1 MIEIIL
7 TAMENRINLIIVIA
21 IFILAMLD
29 LFLKKDLKSQIVS
42 LGVLGTFLGIF
53 MGLQNFN
60 PDDMKN
66 SIDTILVGLKTAFFT
81 SIVGMGTALIL
92 AIIQKLSKKESKQ
105 VGTEEILA
113 EISQK
118 LDALP
123 TLDNSNN
130 TNEIIG
136 ELERL
141 RAIQTDTRDEAKRVP
156 FMLNE
161 LKETA
166 TRENRELIYILDT
179 NFKQM
184 NHSLE
189 LAIEQLSKGATEEI
203 INALKQVIQEFNQEL
218 QTQFGEN
225 FVQLNESVINLLQ
238 WQENYKN
245 HIEELEGRL
254 HLSVSSIEQSK
265 ESLSV
270 ISSKN
275 DEVFRVYQELEG
287 IITTYSGQVERLNQ
301 DLETYALLSGNAKK
315 MFSTIEDTVLMTKK
329 EFTSLSVTIKE
340 ESLKQIEF
348 SKNTLG
354 KIALDFEKNKKE
366 LDLISNYF
374 RNMGEQIPKALEISL
389 EQLNRGLTSITT
401 QFQKDYQEILNTH
414 KREMR

>member
-118 LDALP
+118 LNALP

-329 EFTSLSVTIKE
+329 EFTSLSATIKE